1 MLKLISE
8 NYTIHYQSSV
18 DPTQLISHRTS
29 TVFEPAGEYLA
40 VGFCSP
46 LSNELFPIALVKE
59 LIAQN
64 FGIILFCDEIPKN
77 YIHSPHVVYVTSEWA
92 WFSHTALVDY
102 NKASCTFG
110 ADKCTQTMAHKF
122 MLLNHLKCDLLD
134 PITTTYGKIKEIV
147 DRCNPILRLSDKE
160 EKTLLFDT
168 VSFCLVKGT
177 KILMDNGLS
186 KTIENI
192 KVGDKVV
199 GFPEIGRKHN
209 YVSTEVTKL
218 FEHQA
223 DVIKITGEGGFEIIG
238 TPEHPVQCYQKNNGF
253 YWTTLNN
260 LCRGK
265 IKSKICVEYNIEL
278 EQNRWF
284 KRGQLVGLILG
295 DGWMGEENIDFYN
308 KNIILLDKYI
318 ELVRELCPTYIARDD
333 YKKNGIITL
342 RCYRKRFRQYIK
354 ALYNKLSSKEAP
366 KDFLRGFLSGFI
378 SAEGSIMYHKNQVE
392 ITQSSL
398 TNLDIV
404 MSALTSCGFKFSKL
418 YYHHKQ
424 GDLQIFPNRSKPY
437 IIKDCYKLHINDK
450 FKVMTDLQP
459 LSKIK
464 WNTVPANRK
473 VISIVKKEYLGKQ
486 TVYNF
491 ETHTHTYI
499 ANGIRSHNCPDRG
512 LGDMVMTLIPL
523 KHMHEQGWKIDY
535 LVRPQGAHILKGIPW
550 INKVYASMHEI
561 TVRREG
567 YASKDYPN
575 PADYKWHFTLA
586 RNLEDYKLP
595 RNLKCRIDSIA
606 ELLHINPIDI
616 KDFSPNLYLSEEE
629 LAFGKL
635 YREAGRPN
643 LVLGIISTGSTSRSY
658 PKQLLDPLIKL
669 LTKYFHVILVDQ
681 HPILAEDTAHFTN
694 LTGKIN
700 VRQWMSIVANS
711 DINLCTDTGLYWI
724 GLGFN
729 KPAVVLFTTMQPEL
743 RIKYHTDLI
752 YALNPDLPCKPCYDR
767 QMVRDK
773 EAWTNCRQAVAYSGY
788 APCAQLFN
796 PQMVFKAVKE
806 FARKRRII

>member
-1 MLKLISE
+1 MFRLISE
-8 NYTIHYQSSV
+8 NYTIHYLSSV
-18 DPTQLISHRTS
+18 DPTQLISNRTS
-29 TVFEPAGEYLA
+29 TVFEPTGDYLA

-46 LSNELFPIALVKE
+46 LSNEELPSSLILALIE
-59 LIAQN
+59 QN
-64 FGIILFCDEIPKN
+64 FGIILFCDEVPKN
-77 YIHSPHVVYVTSEWA
+77 YIRDPHIIYITSEWA
-92 WFSHTALVDY
+92 WFTHTALLDY
-102 NKASCTFG
+102 HKAVCTFG
-110 ADKCTQTMAHKF
+110 SGKSTKLMAEKF
-122 MLLNHLKCDLLD
+122 KQLNHLRCDCID
-134 PITTTYGKIKEIV
+134 SIDTTYGVIKEIV
-147 DRCNPILRLSDKE
+147 DRCSPGLTTVKE
-160 EKTLLFDT
+160 TEKTLLFDT
-168 VSFCLVKGT
+168 ISFCLVKGT

-186 KTIENI
+186 KTIETI

-199 GFPEIGRKHN
+199 GFPETGRKHN

-295 DGWMGEENIDFYN
+295 DGRMGEEHTDFYN

-378 SAEGSIMYHKNQVE
+378 SAEGSIMCHKNQVE

-398 TNLDIV
+398 TNLNIV
-404 MSALTSCGFKFSKL
+404 MNALTSCGFKFSKL

-424 GDLQIFPNRSKPY
+424 GDLQVFPNRSKPY
-437 IIKDCYKLHINDK
+437 IVKDCYKLHINDK

-523 KHMHEQGWKIDY
+523 KYMHTQGWKIDF
-535 LVRPQGAHILKGIPW
+535 LVRPSAAELLKGIPW
-550 INKVYASMHEI
+550 INKIYSSFHEI

-567 YASKDYPN
+567 YNSKDYPN
-575 PADYKWHFTLA
+575 PANYKWHFTLA
-586 RNLEDYKLP
+586 RNLEDYKIP
-595 RNLKCRIDSIA
+595 RNLKGRIDSIA
-606 ELLHINPIDI
+606 ELLSVNINDI
-616 KDFSPNLYLSEEE
+616 QDFYPKLYLTKDEM
-629 LAFGKL
+629 AFGKA
-635 YREAGRPN
+635 YRERSRPN
-643 LVLGIISTGSTSRSY
+643 LVLGVISTGSTSRSY
-658 PKQLLDPLIKL
+658 PKNLLNPLISL
-669 LTKYFHVILVDQ
+669 LTKFFHVILVDQ
-681 HPILAEDTAHFTN
+681 HPILAEECAHFTN
-694 LTGKIN
+694 LSGKLT

-711 DINLCTDTGLYWI
+711 EINVCTDTGLYWV

-743 RIKYHTDLI
+743 RINHHADLV
-752 YALNPDLPCKPCYDR
+752 YALNPEMTCKPCYDR

-773 EAWTNCRQAVAYSGY
+773 EAWAKCRQAVAYSGY
-788 APCAQLFN
+788 APCAQLFS
-796 PQMVFKAVKE
+796 PQMVFKAVKN
-806 FARKRRII
+806 FSRKKGIL